1 MNEREAEMRH
11 ELANWMT
18 TITILVADSGLKPA
32 EKQPIEDRVRMA
44 CKMLAYEKI
53 FLGEAQSF
61 FRESVDVVEL
71 LRILCGVFGQ
81 SQDVGGLERR
91 LPSAPL
97 RVLADRSALADA
109 LELIFRKWILST
121 IPLDFEVDASGGR
134 LVFRHPSGVELSPK
148 NSDLLEMLRSD
159 SGSPEWGFQ
168 LALRLL
174 EMNGVQINFTE
185 REMALTFNR
194 ERK

>member
-1 MNEREAEMRH
+1 MNERDAVLRH
-11 ELANWMT
+11 ELANLMT

-44 CKMLAYEKI
+44 SKILAYEKI

-61 FRESVDVVEL
+61 FMETVDVVEL

-81 SQDVGGLERR
+81 SQDRGGLEGL

-97 RVLADRSALADA
+97 RVLADRTALADA
-109 LELIFRKWILST
+109 LELIFRKWVSDNV
-121 IPLDFEVDASGGR
+121 PLDFEVDAPGGR
-134 LVFRHPSGVELSPK
+134 LVFRHPYGATLNPQK
-148 NSDLLEMLRSD
+148 NDLLETLRND
-159 SGSPEWGFQ
+159 SGGSEWGLQ
-168 LALRLL
+168 LALKLL
-174 EMNGVQINFTE
+174 EMNGVQVSFTE
-185 REMALTFNR
+185 GEMGLRFNL